1 MGICRTLTVKWL
13 NMSKT
18 VLVIDDDDKARKLYR
33 VILER
38 IGYNVVEASGA
49 LEGIRL
55 AEAGEIQ
62 LIFLDI
68 QLPEVDGRAAAR
80 ILKAYGPT
88 KHIPIIAVTALVMPG
103 DREEV
108 LATGIEG
115 YLPKPV
121 RVRELR
127 QMVRYFL
134 EEVKERED

>member
-1 MGICRTLTVKWL
+1 
-13 NMSKT
+13 MSKT
-18 VLVIDDDDKARKLYR
+18 VLVIDDDEKARKLYR
-33 VILER
+33 LILER
-38 IGYNVVEASGA
+38 IGYSVIEAPGA

-55 AEAGEIQ
+55 AEGKKVN

-80 ILKAYGPT
+80 ILKAYAPT
-88 KHIPIIAVTALVMPG
+88 KNIPIIAVTALAMPG

-108 LATGIEG
+108 LATGVEG

-121 RVRELR
+121 KVRELR

-134 EEVKERED
+134 EEGKESEG

>member
-1 MGICRTLTVKWL
+1 
-13 NMSKT
+13 MSGT
-18 VLVIDDDDKARKLYR
+18 ILIIDDDEKARKLCR

-38 IGYNVVEASGA
+38 SGYVVLEAPGA
-49 LEGIRL
+49 LEGIRM
-55 AEAGEIQ
+55 AEKEKVD

-80 ILKAYGPT
+80 LLKAYAPT
-88 KHIPIIAVTALVMPG
+88 KNIPIIAVTALAMPG

-108 LATGIEG
+108 LATGAEG

-127 QMVRYFL
+127 QMVQYFL
-134 EEVKERED
+134 EEGKQSEA